1 MQPDLDHP
9 TVRDHQDVAM
19 IVAAKDRVQRGG
31 DPRLE
36 QGSALAAGDQV
47 PVGLLCPAR
56 PGLGISLRNV
66 LGAKS
71 LPLAEID
78 LAEAGHRLWG
88 HPDRRADHLGCLERA
103 FQVAGVETCE
113 RASVQ
118 PSPHKLRLAPAFIG
132 KGRIELALDAVLSV
146 PRRLAV
152 ANEKQA
158 GRRAFRGERQL
169 RRLGARGSDLAIYTN
184 FLLVP
189 LIGSVADL
197 RRRLLQSHGTL
208 AEIPLRSL
216 LEAAQGERSTGT
228 LTLRNGNGQ
237 STSLYFLF
245 GHLFHA
251 QGDGTAGD
259 DAVVN
264 ALHWSKGDFEFDA
277 KAKLPAD
284 ETVKAGITEL
294 VHAAEAE
301 PKQSAPEP
309 RVERVEAV
317 SERKDHAEPEKKVE
331 APQPRRGVKHR
342 PQPKHG
348 REPIPVPAGQI
359 IYDSL
364 KTSFVDFPRLITTLE
379 KEGYTGYVRLL
390 TDDASGLILFR
401 EGSALECMYDG
412 ASDAGSL
419 VLGKPALQ
427 QFNEDVTAGHGVL
440 DVVGLSPELIDGLY
454 ELTVSRPMYTEL
466 YAAWVDMKALL
477 KFLSDRKLSGSVMI
491 RATAGT
497 GVIILSDGELAGA
510 YTSESRDISDKPDR
524 ALALC
529 DDPSAM
535 IEVKSA
541 DTTKHPPLDVDE
553 IVSGQR
559 GPRASPIVQVVTSQ
573 PPPQPAPETVKP
585 TAPSIPVMAP
595 EPPTAQFASGSVSS
609 YSPPSPPSAQVAPT
623 TPPAPA
629 GPQIDWTPIVAE
641 LQAMAEDALGNRARK
656 VKDILGAA
664 DPSLAGI
671 EAAIDQVPSISLLFV
686 DSSRLEQLAQEMR
699 ARLKSHL

>member
-1 MQPDLDHP
+1 
-9 TVRDHQDVAM
+9 
-19 IVAAKDRVQRGG
+19 
-31 DPRLE
+31 
-36 QGSALAAGDQV
+36 
-47 PVGLLCPAR
+47 
-56 PGLGISLRNV
+56 
-66 LGAKS
+66 
-71 LPLAEID
+71 
-78 LAEAGHRLWG
+78 
-88 HPDRRADHLGCLERA
+88 
-103 FQVAGVETCE
+103 
-113 RASVQ
+113 
-118 PSPHKLRLAPAFIG
+118 
-132 KGRIELALDAVLSV
+132 
-146 PRRLAV
+146 
-152 ANEKQA
+152 
-158 GRRAFRGERQL
+158 
-169 RRLGARGSDLAIYTN
+169 
-184 FLLVP
+184 
-189 LIGSVADL
+189 
-197 RRRLLQSHGTL
+197 LLQSHGSL

-216 LEAAQGERSTGT
+216 LETAQGERSTGT
-228 LTLRNGNGQ
+228 LTVRNGNGK
-237 STSLYFLF
+237 SASLYFLF

-251 QGDGTAGD
+251 QADGKAGD

-264 ALHWSKGDFEFDA
+264 ALHWTKGDFEFDA

-284 ETVKAGITEL
+284 ETVKAGIPEL
-294 VHAAEAE
+294 VQTAESTSDAE
-301 PKQSAPEP
+301 PVEEPHQEPEP
-309 RVERVEAV
+309 EARPERTEARA
-317 SERKDHAEPEKKVE
+317 ERNDHAEPERKVE

-342 PQPKHG
+342 PSPKHG

-401 EGSALECMYDG
+401 EGLALECMYDG
-412 ASDAGSL
+412 AADVGSL
-419 VLGKPALQ
+419 VLGKQALQ
-427 QFNEDVTAGHGVL
+427 RFNDDVTSGHGVL

-491 RATAGT
+491 RSAAGT
-497 GVIILSDGELAGA
+497 GVIILSEGELAGA

-529 DDPSAM
+529 DDPAAM

-541 DTTKHPPLDVDE
+541 DATKHPPLDVDE
-553 IVSGQR
+553 IVGGQR
-559 GPRASPIVQVVTSQ
+559 GPRSQ
-573 PPPQPAPETVKP
+573 PQPPAISMAPAPEPVSPTV
-585 TAPSIPVMAP
+585 PVMAA
-595 EPPTAQFASGSVSS
+595 EPPTAQIPTGGYSG
-609 YSPPSPPSAQVAPT
+609 YTQPTPPSMQVAPT
-623 TPPAPA
+623 TPPPSRS
-629 GPQIDWTPIVAE
+629 GPGQQLDWTSIVAE

-671 EAAIDQVPSISLLFV
+671 ESAIDQIPSISLLFV

>member
-1 MQPDLDHP
+1 LHS
-9 TVRDHQDVAM
+9 H
-19 IVAAKDRVQRGG
+19 
-31 DPRLE
+31 
-36 QGSALAAGDQV
+36 
-47 PVGLLCPAR
+47 GL
-56 PGLGISLRNV
+56 
-66 LGAKS
+66 
-71 LPLAEID
+71 LAEI
-78 LAEAGHRLWG
+78 
-88 HPDRRADHLGCLERA
+88 
-103 FQVAGVETCE
+103 
-113 RASVQ
+113 S
-118 PSPHKLRLAPAFIG
+118 
-132 KGRIELALDAVLSV
+132 
-146 PRRLAV
+146 
-152 ANEKQA
+152 
-158 GRRAFRGERQL
+158 
-169 RRLGARGSDLAIYTN
+169 
-184 FLLVP
+184 
-189 LIGSVADL
+189 
-197 RRRLLQSHGTL
+197 
-208 AEIPLRSL
+208 LRSL

-228 LTLRNGNGQ
+228 LTVRNGNGQ
-237 STSLYFLF
+237 SAALYFLF

-251 QGDGTAGD
+251 QSDGKAGD
-259 DAVVN
+259 DAVVT
-264 ALHWSKGDFEFDA
+264 ALHWTKGDFEFDA

-284 ETVKAGITEL
+284 ESVKAGISEL
-294 VHAAEAE
+294 VQTAESAPPAQAAAE
-301 PKQSAPEP
+301 PKDEPKPERTEA
-309 RVERVEAV
+309 RV
-317 SERKDHAEPEKKVE
+317 ERKDHAEPERKVE

-401 EGSALECMYDG
+401 DGSALECMYDG
-412 ASDAGSL
+412 AADAASL
-419 VLGKPALQ
+419 VLGKQALQ
-427 QFNEDVTAGHGVL
+427 QFNDDVTSGHGVL
-440 DVVGLSPELIDGLY
+440 DVVGLSPELINGLY

-491 RATAGT
+491 RSTGGT

-553 IVSGQR
+553 IVGGLR
-559 GPRASPIVQVVTSQ
+559 GPRGGGLSAPMPPAPPVV
-573 PPPQPAPETVKP
+573 PAPEPVSP
-585 TAPSIPVMAP
+585 TNPTMQVMPA
-595 EPPTAQFASGSVSS
+595 EPPTAQIPTTAFSG
-609 YSPPSPPSAQVAPT
+609 YAQPTPPTMQVTPT
-623 TPPAPA
+623 TPPRTS
-629 GPQIDWTPIVAE
+629 GPQLDWAAIVAE

-656 VKDILGAA
+656 VKDILGAS
-664 DPSLAGI
+664 DPSLAGV
-671 EAAIDQVPSISLLFV
+671 EAAIDQIPSISLLFV

>member
-1 MQPDLDHP
+1 
-9 TVRDHQDVAM
+9 
-19 IVAAKDRVQRGG
+19 
-31 DPRLE
+31 
-36 QGSALAAGDQV
+36 
-47 PVGLLCPAR
+47 
-56 PGLGISLRNV
+56 
-66 LGAKS
+66 
-71 LPLAEID
+71 
-78 LAEAGHRLWG
+78 
-88 HPDRRADHLGCLERA
+88 
-103 FQVAGVETCE
+103 
-113 RASVQ
+113 
-118 PSPHKLRLAPAFIG
+118 
-132 KGRIELALDAVLSV
+132 
-146 PRRLAV
+146 
-152 ANEKQA
+152 
-158 GRRAFRGERQL
+158 
-169 RRLGARGSDLAIYTN
+169 
-184 FLLVP
+184 
-189 LIGSVADL
+189 
-197 RRRLLQSHGTL
+197 LQSHGSL

-228 LTLRNGNGQ
+228 LTVRNGNGD
-237 STSLYFLF
+237 STTSLYFLF

-251 QGDGTAGD
+251 QGDGKAGD
-259 DAVVN
+259 EAVVS
-264 ALHWSKGDFEFDA
+264 ALHWTKGEFEFDA

-284 ETVKAGITEL
+284 ESVKAGISEL
-294 VHAAEAE
+294 VQTAESAPRAAGAAE
-301 PKQSAPEP
+301 PRPEP
-309 RVERVEAV
+309 MSEPMVEPRPERVEARA
-317 SERKDHAEPEKKVE
+317 ERRDHAEAERKVE

-401 EGSALECMYDG
+401 EGSALECLYDG
-412 ASDAGSL
+412 AADASSL
-419 VLGKPALQ
+419 VLGKQALQ
-427 QFNEDVTAGHGVL
+427 QFNDDVTSGHGVL

-491 RATAGT
+491 RSAAGT

-529 DDPSAM
+529 DDPAAM

-541 DTTKHPPLDVDE
+541 DATKHPPLDVDE
-553 IVSGQR
+553 IVGGQR
-559 GPRASPIVQVVTSQ
+559 GPRGPQPSQ
-573 PPPQPAPETVKP
+573 APAPAPAPAPEPVYAT
-585 TAPSIPVMAP
+585 TQMPVMP
-595 EPPTAQFASGSVSS
+595 PTEPPTAQIPTGS
-609 YSPPSPPSAQVAPT
+609 YSGYGQATPQTVQVAPT
-623 TPPAPA
+623 APPRSS
-629 GPQIDWTPIVAE
+629 GPQLDWASIVAE
-641 LQAMAEDALGNRARK
+641 LQAMAEDSLGNRARK

-664 DPSLAGI
+664 DPSQAGI
-671 EAAIDQVPSISLLFV
+671 EAAIDQIPSISLLFV

>member
-1 MQPDLDHP
+1 M
-9 TVRDHQDVAM
+9 
-19 IVAAKDRVQRGG
+19 
-31 DPRLE
+31 
-36 QGSALAAGDQV
+36 
-47 PVGLLCPAR
+47 
-56 PGLGISLRNV
+56 
-66 LGAKS
+66 
-71 LPLAEID
+71 
-78 LAEAGHRLWG
+78 
-88 HPDRRADHLGCLERA
+88 
-103 FQVAGVETCE
+103 
-113 RASVQ
+113 
-118 PSPHKLRLAPAFIG
+118 
-132 KGRIELALDAVLSV
+132 
-146 PRRLAV
+146 
-152 ANEKQA
+152 
-158 GRRAFRGERQL
+158 
-169 RRLGARGSDLAIYTN
+169 
-184 FLLVP
+184 
-189 LIGSVADL
+189 
-197 RRRLLQSHGTL
+197 QSHGSL

-228 LTLRNGNGQ
+228 LTVRNGNGQ
-237 STSLYFLF
+237 SASLYFLF

-251 QGDGTAGD
+251 QSDGKAGD

-264 ALHWSKGDFEFDA
+264 ALHWTRGDFEFDA

-284 ETVKAGITEL
+284 ETVKAGIPEL
-294 VHAAEAE
+294 VQTAQSTPEA
-301 PKQSAPEP
+301 QSAPEP
-309 RVERVEAV
+309 REEPKPEPRAERAEAHA
-317 SERKDHAEPEKKVE
+317 ERNDHAEPERKVE

-342 PQPKHG
+342 PSPKHG

-390 TDDASGLILFR
+390 TDDASGLILFK
-401 EGSALECMYDG
+401 EGAALECLYDG
-412 ASDAGSL
+412 AADAGSL
-419 VLGKPALQ
+419 VLGKQALQ
-427 QFNEDVTAGHGVL
+427 QFNDDVTSGHGVL

-491 RATAGT
+491 RSAAGT
-497 GVIILSDGELAGA
+497 GVIILSDGDLAGA

-529 DDPSAM
+529 DDPAAM

-553 IVSGQR
+553 IVGVSSQR
-559 GPRASPIVQVVTSQ
+559 GPRAQQ
-573 PPPQPAPETVKP
+573 QPA
-585 TAPSIPVMAP
+585 APAAPVMAP
-595 EPPTAQFASGSVSS
+595 APQPVPTNPTIQVIPAMPVEPPTAQIPTGGYPS
-609 YSPPSPPSAQVAPT
+609 YTQPTPPSMQVAPT
-623 TPPAPA
+623 TPPQPA
-629 GPQIDWTPIVAE
+629 GPQLDWTSIVAE

-664 DPSLAGI
+664 DPSLPGI
-671 EAAIDQVPSISLLFV
+671 ESAIDQIPSISLLFV